1 MGCSCSS
8 HTGEEWFYAVSDLK
22 LKVWDWFDGLIEKL
36 IGLPKNDYH
45 LQNTAANLPEPI
57 CEDSVWGFLF
67 GWFFI
72 LLMTHLGRKILFS
85 VFMVSS
91 DLAWCRLFLLVTLQ
105 LGLWKSVN
113 SNLEDGNG
121 SQIYAHG

>member
-1 MGCSCSS
+1 
-8 HTGEEWFYAVSDLK
+8 
-22 LKVWDWFDGLIEKL
+22 
-36 IGLPKNDYH
+36 
-45 LQNTAANLPEPI
+45 
-57 CEDSVWGFLF
+57 
-67 GWFFI
+67 
-72 LLMTHLGRKILFS
+72 MTHLGRKILFS